1 MMIHSLKASR
11 NKIGFLVLFHALLS
25 AAAFAQTNVEIEMVG
40 PWSYVQDP
48 TDPSRIVVV
57 APLAGHTMAVFTG
70 ENPYVS
76 PNPAYPAAGTHHL
89 DFSAAACN
97 PPSSSS
103 PALYPVDNVT
113 PQTIADALASP
124 STYSLSLPK
133 PCSYVTKVTSRFKFN
148 PTKPVS
154 SADKEQK
161 FTTWMILRYN
171 VTDPSV
177 PADLDKGTGNAHQIA
192 FGSSGSSNKK
202 AGSVVLA
209 VDPGVGPDKRC
220 DEHSAAIFD
229 SALAIWKAPH
239 VYHVFPGVIPSSNPN
254 SNSNHQLKSYDYTCD
269 QGTIK
274 PDGMF
279 DTHKQQNATSKH
291 NLTPKLKPSF
301 VAPGRA
307 DCHAV
312 QINVNSTVQ

>member
-1 MMIHSLKASR
+1 MTIHSLRAIR
-11 NKIGFLVLFHALLS
+11 NKIGFLVLFHALPS
-25 AAAFAQTNVEIEMVG
+25 AVAFAQTNVEIEMVG

-48 TDPSRIVVV
+48 TDASRIVVV
-57 APLAGHTMAVFTG
+57 APLVGHTMAVFTG
-70 ENPYVS
+70 ENAYVS
-76 PNPAYPAAGTHHL
+76 PNPAYPAAGTHRL
-89 DFSAAACN
+89 DFSTAACN
-97 PPSSSS
+97 SPSSSS
-103 PALYPVDNVT
+103 PALYPVDNVM

-133 PCSYVTKVTSRFKFN
+133 PCSYENKVTSRFKFN

-171 VTDPSV
+171 VADPSV
-177 PADLDKGTGNAHQIA
+177 PPDLDKSTGNAHQIP
-192 FGSSGSSNKK
+192 FGSSGGSNKK
-202 AGSVVLA
+202 AVSVVLS
-209 VDPGVGPDKRC
+209 VDPGVLPDKRC
-220 DEHSAAIFD
+220 DKHSAAIFD
-229 SALAIWKAPH
+229 STLAIWKAPH
-239 VYHVFPGVIPSSNPN
+239 VYHLFPGVIPSSTSN
-254 SNSNHQLKSYDYTCD
+254 SNSNHQIKSYDYTCD

-279 DTHKQQNATSKH
+279 VTYKEQSATSKP
-291 NLTPKLKPSF
+291 NLSPKLKPFF

-312 QINVNSTVQ
+312 QVNVNSTVK